1 MPTTENQ
8 PLVFG
13 GIALG
18 MVCEFFH
25 EVWVAD
31 WVASSREVWVSDFA
45 RIGAKAAWQAENE
58 WREVRVPRSVGG
70 RR

>member
-1 MPTTENQ
+1 LKAEDPKLVTKVTTAEKMPTTENQ

-13 GIALG
+13 GIALC

-31 WVASSREVWVSDFA
+31 
-45 RIGAKAAWQAENE
+45 
-58 WREVRVPRSVGG
+58 
-70 RR
+70 